1 MNARF
6 KQFGASLG
14 SKRNSNRQQPHTTS
28 SQNSVLPASTT
39 GDAPTTPPLTT
50 ASPTRLPMNQG
61 QQNGL
66 GRPPSYTYNPHAPRS
81 SSPLPP
87 AGQQLP
93 HHPPPINTGSYPQG
107 HPALNG
113 AAQPPGYAGGYA
125 QPNGM
130 HGAGAP
136 QSTMGHYPGRGAPVE
151 VEGAGRSKAQ
161 LIVGIDFVR
170 TIVACTVCSRLTC
183 RSGNHLFWSCFC
195 FRDQYRSKGG
205 YHYRMARRWQ
215 SNQTKSRPFPK
226 LGRSIADCPRFLL
239 FFITTNTKKWLDGV
253 LTLQKLLRQLAT
265 PSRAYRKSNGSNSSL
280 CFPETHTLTLSTF
293 HRYHRG
299 SQRSM
304 LLQTISSNYGKL

>member
-14 SKRNSNRQQPHTTS
+14 SKRNPNRQAQNT
-28 SQNSVLPASTT
+28 SQNSVQPPSTNGVAQTPPPSTSSTT
-39 GDAPTTPPLTT
+39 
-50 ASPTRLPMNQG
+50 SLPMNPG
-61 QQNGL
+61 QNGL

-81 SSPLPP
+81 SSPLPLP

-136 QSTMGHYPGRGAPVE
+136 QSAMGHYPGRGAPVE

-161 LIVGIDFVR
+161 LIVGIDFV
-170 TIVACTVCSRLTC
+170 CTVV
-183 RSGNHLFWSCFC
+183 
-195 FRDQYRSKGG
+195 
-205 YHYRMARRWQ
+205 A
-215 SNQTKSRPFPK
+215 
-226 LGRSIADCPRFLL
+226 
-239 FFITTNTKKWLDGV
+239 
-253 LTLQKLLRQLAT
+253 LTLC
-265 PSRAYRKSNGSNSSL
+265 SG
-280 CFPETHTLTLSTF
+280 
-293 HRYHRG
+293 
-299 SQRSM
+299 
-304 LLQTISSNYGKL
+304 